1 MLKIIYTNKQSRICI
16 FPFFQHNLQNVIW
29 DDVNSVY
36 RCPDD
41 NLIMSLKSKSAIAL
55 GNGKFVIEQVSI
67 SDPHADEVIVKM
79 KAAGLCHTDYDSL
92 SWGKPIVMGHEGAG
106 IVYAVGSN
114 AERFSKG
121 DQVILNWA
129 TPCMSCFQCLKG
141 NQHICE
147 NNSPV
152 VAGGNG
158 YTPGHAHLDGTT
170 WRDNAIERSF
180 NLGTLSE
187 YAIVK
192 KSALVKVEEDDLNF
206 SAAAIIS
213 CGVMTGYGSVVN
225 SAKLEAGSSAVVLG
239 CGGVGLNVIQGCVIS
254 GAARIIAVDI
264 NPDKLEMAKT
274 FGATDVLLADKNDA
288 GLLNAALD
296 VKTLLG
302 DRAADYAF
310 ECTSIPALG
319 AAPLA
324 MVRNAGTAVQVS
336 GIEEE
341 ITIDM
346 RLFEWDKIYINPLY
360 GKCQPQIDFPKL
372 MSLYKNGDLK
382 LDEMISKEYQLEDL
396 EIAFKDLLAG
406 KNAKGVI
413 VF

>member
-1 MLKIIYTNKQSRICI
+1 MSML
-16 FPFFQHNLQNVIW
+16 
-29 DDVNSVY
+29 
-36 RCPDD
+36 
-41 NLIMSLKSKSAIAL
+41 SKSAIATGD
-55 GNGKFVIEQVSI
+55 GNFIIDQVKLA
-67 SDPHADEVIVKM
+67 DPQPDEVIVKL

-106 IVYAVGSN
+106 LVIDLGVHVDHVAI
-114 AERFSKG
+114 G
-121 DQVILNWA
+121 DAVILNWA
-129 TPCMSCFQCLKG
+129 TPCMTCLQCQKG
-141 NQHICE
+141 NEHICE

-170 WRDNAIERSF
+170 WKGKTIERSF

-192 KSALVKVEEDDLNF
+192 KSAVVKIDPTDLNY

-225 SAKLEAGSSAVVLG
+225 AARVEEGSLVVVLG
-239 CGGVGLNVIQGCVIS
+239 CGGVGLNVINSSHVS
-254 GAARIIAVDI
+254 KAKRIIAIDV
-264 NPDKLEMAKT
+264 NPKKLEFAKQ
-274 FGATDVLLADKNDA
+274 FGATDLILADQDDIGLLAAADK
-288 GLLNAALD
+288 
-296 VKTLLG
+296 VKDLLG
-302 DRAADYAF
+302 RGADYAF
-310 ECTSIPALG
+310 ECTAIPALG

-324 MVRNAGTAVQVS
+324 MIRNAGIAVQVS

-360 GKCQPQIDFPKL
+360 GQCRPQVDFPKI
-372 MSLYKNGDLK
+372 MDLYQKGELK
-382 LDEMISKEYQLEDL
+382 LDQMITREYSLDQLDT
-396 EIAFKDLLAG
+396 AFADLLQG
-406 KNAKGVI
+406 VNAKGVI